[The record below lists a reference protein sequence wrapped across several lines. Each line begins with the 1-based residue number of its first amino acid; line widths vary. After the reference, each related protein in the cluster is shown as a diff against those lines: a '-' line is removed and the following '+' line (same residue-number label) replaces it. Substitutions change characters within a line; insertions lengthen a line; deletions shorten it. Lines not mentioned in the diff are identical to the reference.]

1 MIVEAGRG
9 DGDVALALCA
19 TGYRV
24 LMSEFDIDR
33 DRLRRRAAYLRE
45 IAEAKALRE
54 RVTPRRSRR
63 AKANQ
68 LHRML
73 TYRHC

>member
-1 MIVEAGRG
+1 MSRWRQLPAGMCF
-9 DGDVALALCA
+9 DV
-19 TGYRV
+19 
-24 LMSEFDIDR
+24 SEFAIDR

-63 AKANQ
+63 AKANR